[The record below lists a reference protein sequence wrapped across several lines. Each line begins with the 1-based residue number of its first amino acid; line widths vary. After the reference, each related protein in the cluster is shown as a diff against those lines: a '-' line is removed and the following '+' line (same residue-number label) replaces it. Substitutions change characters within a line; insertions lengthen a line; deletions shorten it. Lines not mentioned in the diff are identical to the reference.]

1 MLSYIKKYPISLFII
16 LTVIYLS
23 FFKPP
28 KTDLNEIP
36 NLDKLVHVCMYFGMS
51 GMLWLEVFA
60 GTSQGSCSHVACV
73 GRGVPLSGGF
83 QWLCGV
89 ATRIL
94 YYLPGW

>member
-36 NLDKLVHVCMYFGMS
+36 EFLIHIFYNH
-51 GMLWLEVFA
+51 
-60 GTSQGSCSHVACV
+60 
-73 GRGVPLSGGF
+73 
-83 QWLCGV
+83 LC
-89 ATRIL
+89 
-94 YYLPGW
+94 